1 MFLNIVK
8 TVKSHD
14 AIVPTAPSPFVTPK
28 IFPYEQAAKNLT
40 MTASATKS
48 HTLWDFAVEADLN
61 TMDASTQTL
70 IFAGVDVVTLKE
82 LRNPEVVL
90 RLSSESNV
98 SSWWRICDRNP

>member
-1 MFLNIVK
+1 MFLYIVK
-8 TVKSHD
+8 TIKSHD

-40 MTASATKS
+40 ITASATKS
-48 HTLWDFAVEADLN
+48 STLWDFAVEAILIPW
-61 TMDASTQTL
+61 ASTQIL
-70 IFAGVDVVTLKE
+70 ISAAVDVATLKE